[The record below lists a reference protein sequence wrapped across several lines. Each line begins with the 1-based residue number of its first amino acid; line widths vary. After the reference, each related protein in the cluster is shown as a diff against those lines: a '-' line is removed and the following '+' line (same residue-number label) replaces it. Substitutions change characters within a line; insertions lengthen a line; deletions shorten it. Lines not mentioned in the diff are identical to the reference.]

1 MLVPNL
7 SFVLHSDQ
15 CQAMRAA
22 ISSELPDT
30 RHRWC
35 KWHVLCRA
43 KESLGPLYS
52 KNSGFKRDL
61 HELLDEVVSS
71 VEFEDR
77 WSEMTDRYGLESNSF
92 LRRAFFNRAMWAKPY
107 FTETFCAGMT
117 STQRSE
123 SANHMLKTYISHS
136 APMHMFVRQY
146 NRMIADRET
155 DEAKEEHA
163 TKQVSRPH
171 VLAVRFGF
179 NKNATN

>member
-1 MLVPNL
+1 MI
-7 SFVLHSDQ
+7 DQ

-22 ISSELPDT
+22 ISTELPET

-35 KWHVLCRA
+35 KWHVLRKE

-52 KNSGFKRDL
+52 KNSGFKRSL
-61 HELLDEVVSS
+61 HELLDKVVST

-77 WSEMTDRYGLESNSF
+77 WAEMTEQYSLEANAF

-107 FTETFCAGMT
+107 FTKTFCAGMT

-123 SANHMLKTYISHS
+123 SANHMLKTYISRS
-136 APMHMFVRQY
+136 APMHTFVKQY
-146 NRMIADRET
+146 NRMIMDREA

-163 TKQVSRPH
+163 TKQVS
-171 VLAVRFGF
+171 
-179 NKNATN
+179 KY